1 MKRLFLINDFEV
13 FFVGS
18 NGGQISP
25 NCDVISSII
34 DWFESTIFS
43 IKNDEWDNG
52 GVRRLTIEIEFDN
65 SFEDSGGDEDNE
77 DKQGE

>member
-1 MKRLFLINDFEV
+1 MTFFDKRFRLFFT
-13 FFVGS
+13 G

-52 GVRRLTIEIEFDN
+52 GVRRLTIEIEFDD
-65 SFEDSGGDEDNE
+65 SFESDGDVD

>member
-1 MKRLFLINDFEV
+1 MKRFFLINDFEA

-52 GVRRLTIEIEFDN
+52 GVRRLTIEIEFDD
-65 SFEDSGGDEDNE
+65 SFEDDGDE